1 MFPLKVLFYINLEMQ
16 VISWL
21 EKISYDLP
29 ENDFNLQK
37 LREKIQ
43 S

>member
-1 MFPLKVLFYINLEMQ
+1 MTLSDSYVSFEKMQ

>member
-1 MFPLKVLFYINLEMQ
+1 MTLSDSYVSYESIFFNYVEMQ

-29 ENDFNLQK
+29 ENDFNL
-37 LREKIQ
+37 
-43 S
+43 

>member
-1 MFPLKVLFYINLEMQ
+1 MQ

-29 ENDFNLQK
+29 ENDFNVKK
-37 LREKIQ
+37 LREKVQ
-43 S
+43 